1 MRSRFTDGLL
11 DINYYKHDVGTLGMM
26 KEVGGAVATG
36 GVARTGTLRRLTGE
50 ECKEMRSKHSAMS
63 S

>member
-1 MRSRFTDGLL
+1 ML
-11 DINYYKHDVGTLGMM
+11 DINYYKHEVGMLGMM

-50 ECKEMRSKHSAMS
+50 ECTEMRSKHSAMS